1 MSDQVRG
8 IAHGLPYVIEVDP
21 DLVPEAATVRVAGT
35 ESGRIFRFPEG
46 RWVIEYDP
54 TPASYET
61 MDDAAAAI
69 CGMVASAQLAVA
81 ANDLTARQRHERDA
95 EWTRVLKAAQRELR
109 RPAEPRHH
117 SRGPATSGYDNDK
130 RNDNRRNTTP

>member
-61 MDDAAAAI
+61 MDDAAADI

-81 ANDLTARQRHERDA
+81 ADDLIVRQNLERDA
-95 EWTRVLKAAQRELR
+95 KWKRVLKAAERTITPET
-109 RPAEPRHH
+109 AHE
-117 SRGPATSGYDNDK
+117 RGNHE
-130 RNDNRRNTTP
+130 

>member
-1 MSDQVRG
+1 MSTVTRG
-8 IAHGLPYVIEVDP
+8 VAHGLPYVLQIDP
-21 DLVPEAATVRVAGT
+21 DLVPETAHVRVAGT

-81 ANDLTARQRHERDA
+81 ADDLTARQRHERDA
-95 EWTRVLKAAQRELR
+95 EWTRVLKAAEREKR
-109 RPAEPRHH
+109 REEAQ
-117 SRGPATSGYDNDK
+117 T
-130 RNDNRRNTTP
+130 